1 MERRNSPRRP
11 VPKKSYLPKNF
22 WQSLI
27 AVVVGNAIYLLPMP
41 ELPHRARHTT
51 FRFDLG
57 LVVDFWICLVIY
69 GLLEL
74 FKRWRASRR
83 ESSQ

>member
-1 MERRNSPRRP
+1 
-11 VPKKSYLPKNF
+11 VPKRYLPKNF

-27 AVVVGNAIYLLPMP
+27 AVVVGNAIYFLLMP
-41 ELPHRARHTT
+41 KLPLRARHSVD
-51 FRFDLG
+51 RLDLG

-74 FKRWRASRR
+74 FKRWRRPRR
-83 ESSQ
+83 SPSQ

>member
-1 MERRNSPRRP
+1 MR
-11 VPKKSYLPKNF
+11 KSYFPKNF

-27 AVVVGNAIYLLPMP
+27 AVVAGNAVYFLGMNHLPR
-41 ELPHRARHTT
+41 RARHIT
-51 FRFDLG
+51 FKFDLG

-74 FKRWRASRR
+74 LKRWRRPRR
-83 ESSQ
+83 NAPE

>member
-1 MERRNSPRRP
+1 M
-11 VPKKSYLPKNF
+11 PKKSYLPKNF

-27 AVVVGNAIYLLPMP
+27 AVLVGNAIYFLLMP
-41 ELPHRARHTT
+41 KMPRLAQHTT

-74 FKRWRASRR
+74 FKRRRRSRR
-83 ESSQ
+83 DASD

>member
-1 MERRNSPRRP
+1 MPR
-11 VPKKSYLPKNF
+11 SYLPKNF

-27 AVVVGNAIYLLPMP
+27 AVVVGNAIYFLSMNYLPRP
-41 ELPHRARHTT
+41 ARHNT
-51 FRFDLG
+51 FKFDLG

-74 FKRWRASRR
+74 FKRRRRSRR
-83 ESSQ
+83 DTSE

>member
-1 MERRNSPRRP
+1 
-11 VPKKSYLPKNF
+11 VPKSYLPKNF

-27 AVVVGNAIYLLPMP
+27 AVLVGNALYFLLMP
-41 ELPHRARHTT
+41 RLPVPARHTT

-74 FKRWRASRR
+74 FKRWRRPRR
-83 ESSQ
+83 SPPNSAG

>member
-1 MERRNSPRRP
+1 ML
-11 VPKKSYLPKNF
+11 KSYLPKNF

-27 AVVVGNAIYLLPMP
+27 AVLVGNAIYFLFMP
-41 ELPHRARHTT
+41 YMPLRARHVTLRVD
-51 FRFDLG
+51 FG

-74 FKRWRASRR
+74 LKRWRHSSRKPS
-83 ESSQ
+83 E

>member
-1 MERRNSPRRP
+1 
-11 VPKKSYLPKNF
+11 VPKSYFPKNF

-27 AVVVGNAIYLLPMP
+27 AVIVGNAIYFLFMNHLPRP
-41 ELPHRARHTT
+41 ARHIT
-51 FRFDLG
+51 FKFDLG

-74 FKRWRASRR
+74 FKRWRRPRHNAP
-83 ESSQ
+83 Q

>member
-1 MERRNSPRRP
+1 MAAEPRRTER
-11 VPKKSYLPKNF
+11 KSYLPKNF

-27 AVVVGNAIYLLPMP
+27 AVVVGNAIYFLCMNYLPRP
-41 ELPHRARHTT
+41 ARNTT
-51 FRFDLG
+51 FKFDLG

-74 FKRWRASRR
+74 LKRWRRPRR
-83 ESSQ
+83 KAPE

>member
-1 MERRNSPRRP
+1 MSPEPRKTERKR
-11 VPKKSYLPKNF
+11 YFPKNF

-27 AVVVGNAIYLLPMP
+27 AVVVGNAIYFLSMNRLP
-41 ELPHRARHTT
+41 RSARHIT
-51 FRFDLG
+51 FKFDLG

-74 FKRWRASRR
+74 FKRLRRPRRDAS
-83 ESSQ
+83 E

>member
-1 MERRNSPRRP
+1 MP
-11 VPKKSYLPKNF
+11 KSYFPKNF

-27 AVVVGNAIYLLPMP
+27 AVIVGNAIYFLSMNYLPR
-41 ELPHRARHTT
+41 RAQHATLK
-51 FRFDLG
+51 FDLG

-74 FKRWRASRR
+74 FKRLRRSRR
-83 ESSQ
+83 DASE

>member
-1 MERRNSPRRP
+1 MAAKPS
-11 VPKKSYLPKNF
+11 KSYFPKNF

-27 AVVVGNAIYLLPMP
+27 AVVVGNAIYFLSMNHLPRP
-41 ELPHRARHTT
+41 ARHVT
-51 FRFDLG
+51 FKFDLG

-74 FKRWRASRR
+74 FKRLRRPRRDAS
-83 ESSQ
+83 E

>member
-1 MERRNSPRRP
+1 M
-11 VPKKSYLPKNF
+11 PKKNYLPKNF

-27 AVVVGNAIYLLPMP
+27 AVVVGNAIYFLLMP
-41 ELPHRARHTT
+41 KMPRLARHTT
-51 FRFDLG
+51 FKFDLG

-74 FKRWRASRR
+74 FKRWRSPRR
-83 ESSQ
+83 EDTL

>member
-1 MERRNSPRRP
+1 ML
-11 VPKKSYLPKNF
+11 KSYLPKNF

-27 AVVVGNAIYLLPMP
+27 AVVVGNAIYFLLMP
-41 ELPHRARHTT
+41 YMPLRARHVT
-51 FRFDLG
+51 FRFDFG

-74 FKRWRASRR
+74 FKRRR
-83 ESSQ
+83 RPRDNPSE

>member
-1 MERRNSPRRP
+1 M
-11 VPKKSYLPKNF
+11 PKRYLPKNF

-27 AVVVGNAIYLLPMP
+27 AVLVGNAIYFLLMP
-41 ELPHRARHTT
+41 KLPVPARHKIDHL
-51 FRFDLG
+51 DLG

-74 FKRWRASRR
+74 FKRWRRPAGTPPNSA
-83 ESSQ
+83 E

>member
-1 MERRNSPRRP
+1 MP
-11 VPKKSYLPKNF
+11 KSYLPKNF

-27 AVVVGNAIYLLPMP
+27 AVLVGNAIYFLLMP
-41 ELPHRARHTT
+41 KLPVPARHSVN
-51 FRFDLG
+51 RLDLG

-74 FKRWRASRR
+74 VKRWRRPRRNAS
-83 ESSQ
+83 Q

>member
-1 MERRNSPRRP
+1 LR
-11 VPKKSYLPKNF
+11 YLPKNF

-27 AVVVGNAIYLLPMP
+27 AVVVGNAIYFLLMP
-41 ELPHRARHTT
+41 RMPRLAQHTT

-74 FKRWRASRR
+74 FQRRRRSRQD
-83 ESSQ
+83 SSS

>member
-1 MERRNSPRRP
+1 MR
-11 VPKKSYLPKNF
+11 KSYLPKNF

-27 AVVVGNAIYLLPMP
+27 AVVIGNAIYFLLMP
-41 ELPHRARHTT
+41 ELPRLARHTT

-74 FKRWRASRR
+74 VKRLRR
-83 ESSQ
+83 PRRHTSQ

>member
-1 MERRNSPRRP
+1 MP
-11 VPKKSYLPKNF
+11 KSYLPKNF

-27 AVVVGNAIYLLPMP
+27 AVLVGTAIYFLLMP
-41 ELPHRARHTT
+41 DMPRAAQHTT

-74 FKRWRASRR
+74 FKRRRRSRDAS
-83 ESSQ
+83 E

>member
-1 MERRNSPRRP
+1 MAAEPRRTDR
-11 VPKKSYLPKNF
+11 KCYLPKNF

-27 AVVVGNAIYLLPMP
+27 AVVVGNAIYFLCMNYLPRP
-41 ELPHRARHTT
+41 ARHTT
-51 FRFDLG
+51 LKFDLG

-74 FKRWRASRR
+74 FKRWRRPRPKAP
-83 ESSQ
+83 E

>member
-1 MERRNSPRRP
+1 
-11 VPKKSYLPKNF
+11 VPKSYFPKNF

-27 AVVVGNAIYLLPMP
+27 AVTVGNAIYFLSMNYLPR
-41 ELPHRARHTT
+41 RAQHAILK
-51 FRFDLG
+51 FDLG

-74 FKRWRASRR
+74 LKRLRRSRR
-83 ESSQ
+83 DTSE

>member
-1 MERRNSPRRP
+1 MPRRP
-11 VPKKSYLPKNF
+11 VPKRYLPKNF

-27 AVVVGNAIYLLPMP
+27 AVLVGNALYFLLMP
-41 ELPHRARHTT
+41 KLPVPARHNIN
-51 FRFDLG
+51 RLDLG

-74 FKRWRASRR
+74 FKRWRRASRNA
-83 ESSQ
+83 SQ

>member
-1 MERRNSPRRP
+1 
-11 VPKKSYLPKNF
+11 VLKSYLPKNF

-27 AVVVGNAIYLLPMP
+27 AVVVGNAIYFLLMP
-41 ELPHRARHTT
+41 YMPLRARHVTLRVD
-51 FRFDLG
+51 FG

-74 FKRWRASRR
+74 FKRRRRSR
-83 ESSQ
+83 ENPSE

>member
-1 MERRNSPRRP
+1 MAAEPRRTDR
-11 VPKKSYLPKNF
+11 KSYLPKNF

-27 AVVVGNAIYLLPMP
+27 AVVVGNAIYFLFMNHLPRP
-41 ELPHRARHTT
+41 ARHTT
-51 FRFDLG
+51 FKFDLG

-74 FKRWRASRR
+74 LKRWRRPHRKAP
-83 ESSQ
+83 E

>member
-1 MERRNSPRRP
+1 M
-11 VPKKSYLPKNF
+11 PKTYFPKNF

-27 AVVVGNAIYLLPMP
+27 AVVVGNAIYFLFMKYLPG
-41 ELPHRARHTT
+41 RARHTT
-51 FRFDLG
+51 FKFDLG

-74 FKRWRASRR
+74 FKRLRR
-83 ESSQ
+83 PRRNAPE